1 MASARDTI
9 SINPIDTIRKE
20 KPMSGKDRNL
30 TDTAP
35 KKRYR
40 PEYILVFLVLLSVA
54 GIALTDVTPSKGF
67 WYWMAMAP
75 VFCGAIIA
83 INWSRIDRRGE
94 SKGRLIWTQV
104 FRWFGYLAT
113 IYVVFILSATDTGLL
128 NNVDA
133 GLIALLILAF
143 ATFSAG
149 IGANWQISAVGVFLG
164 IAVVIVA
171 LVEEYIWALLIP
183 LALVVIAVVLFRRWR
198 SRKAQAV

>member
-1 MASARDTI
+1 
-9 SINPIDTIRKE
+9 
-20 KPMSGKDRNL
+20 MSGKDL
-30 TDTAP
+30 TVPDTAP

-40 PEYILVFLVLLSVA
+40 PEYILVFLVLLSVV

-75 VFCGAIIA
+75 VFCGATIA
-83 INWSRIDRRGE
+83 VGWSRIDRRGI
-94 SKGRLIWTQV
+94 SKGKLIWTQV
-104 FRWFGYLAT
+104 SHWFGYLAT

-143 ATFSAG
+143 ATFSTG
-149 IGANWQISAVGVFLG
+149 IAANWKISVVGVFLG
-164 IAVVIVA
+164 ISVVIVA

-183 LALVVIAVVLFRRWR
+183 LALVVIAVVFFRLWK
-198 SRKAQAV
+198 SKKAQRV